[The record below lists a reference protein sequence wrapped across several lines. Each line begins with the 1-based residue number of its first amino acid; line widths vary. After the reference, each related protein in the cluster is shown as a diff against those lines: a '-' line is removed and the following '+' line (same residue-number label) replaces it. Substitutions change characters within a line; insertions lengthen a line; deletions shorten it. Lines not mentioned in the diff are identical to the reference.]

1 MSGKARVSSPARGI
15 GAAAATSYKTE
26 QRQHIDSPLVQRR
39 FRRLAIAAALAAAL
53 ALVIALSWRAYSSG
67 DARREA
73 GSASRSARLPP
84 LRTLQGKP
92 VCPPDANPLRG
103 DCIPAYLANLPPH
116 PGPAGNATVAGVDSN
131 GDGIRDDIEI
141 FIAENYGY
149 SERAVRALR
158 AIARDVQRDL
168 VDPPKTP
175 QEAVARVN
183 ARRSIA
189 CYVRTVDRELQIRK
203 DPMMDV
209 IAETVNT
216 PERFELF
223 RRKETL
229 LAGQIA
235 EGTDPRL
242 TIEELC
248 GYDPEKLKN

>member
-1 MSGKARVSSPARGI
+1 MINTRKAALAV
-15 GAAAATSYKTE
+15 
-26 QRQHIDSPLVQRR
+26 
-39 FRRLAIAAALAAAL
+39 AIAAGAAL
-53 ALVIALSWRAYSSG
+53 ALLAAAWWRSVAEE
-67 DARREA
+67 DAIEEA
-73 GSASRSARLPP
+73 PRTATARLPP

-92 VCPPDANPLRG
+92 VCPPDANPLRS
-103 DCIPAYLANLPPH
+103 DCLPAYLANLPPH
-116 PGPAGNATVAGVDSN
+116 PGPAGNATVEGVDSN
-131 GDGIRDDIEI
+131 RDGIRDDIEI

-175 QEAVARVN
+175 EEAVARVN
-183 ARRSIA
+183 ARRSIS
-189 CYVRTVDRELQIRK
+189 CYVRTVDRELQMSK

-223 RRKETL
+223 RRKEKL
-229 LAGQIA
+229 LAGQVV

-242 TIEELC
+242 TIEEIC